1 MKILIVEDDES
12 IAQVLEAI
20 LTKQNYV
27 IEVAVDGQKAWDLI
41 EAFDYDLLLLD
52 VKLPKLDGISLCRR
66 IRSKDLSLPIMLLTA
81 CGSSHEK
88 AIGLDA
94 GADDYVVKPFAE
106 EELVARV
113 RALLRRVSISSQP
126 ILTWE
131 KLSLDPISC
140 EVTYEDKFL
149 PLTPKE
155 IALLELFLRNSR
167 RVFSCGMILEHLWSY
182 ETVPGEEAVRTHI
195 KGLRQ
200 KLKSVGAPH
209 DLIETVYGIGYR
221 LKPLAF
227 SQADTL
233 NKGDR
238 SDRNTVSNRQEIA
251 SDAITDGSNQQ
262 QRINAIAQIWG
273 KFKGRIRQQIE
284 ILEDTANAVNNNNLS
299 PELRENALQQVHSLV
314 GALGSFGFP
323 QGSQLARQIEEILKS
338 KSGLNTQQRKYLSQ
352 LVSSLS
358 REITREPKLESG
370 QKEVNL
376 EKPFLLIVDRDRNLA
391 EQIERKASQSGWR
404 TELVTELNSA
414 RRLVNR
420 IKPDVVL
427 LEPNISANLEDS
439 LQLLTELN
447 QTNPPIPIFVFT
459 DKNDLDYRLQMAK
472 VGIQGF
478 LSKSMSIELVLET
491 VQRISERVKSKE
503 ATILAVDDD
512 PQILALLRHL
522 LSPWGVKVE
531 TLEDPRHFWEKLE
544 EIVPE
549 LLILDIEMPYLKG
562 IELCQVVRNDPRW
575 SDLPVIFLTVT
586 KDNETIDRVF
596 SIGADDFISKPIV
609 SSELITRII
618 NRLERLKLTRRMAK
632 ISQTAHQDFEAHER
646 TTTLQTQQI
655 SNRQEMEKMKDE
667 FISIVSHEIRTPLTS
682 IYGAL
687 VMLTSGLLK
696 TDSQQQRMLKIAS
709 DSTERLVRLIND
721 ILDIERIELG
731 KVKMQKKLCNVTDLI
746 DESVEIFRLAAEQEQ
761 ISISVDCGE
770 LQMQA
775 DPDRI
780 VQIFTNLLSNA
791 IKFSPPNSTIWLS
804 AEAIDDKKQ
813 QAFSLKHRCANA
825 KQVKKNQEIARQE
838 DKKIYGA
845 ILPGASARSA
855 IANRLLP
862 SQQILFTIR
871 DRGRGIPE
879 NKLENIFERFQQ
891 VDSSDSRD
899 RDGTGLGLAICRSIV
914 QQHGGN
920 IWVEST
926 LGEGSTF
933 YFTLP
938 ME

>member
-12 IAQVLEAI
+12 IAQVLETI

-41 EAFDYDLLLLD
+41 EAFDYDLLILD

-66 IRSKDLSLPIMLLTA
+66 IRSKKLSLPIMLLTA

-94 GADDYVVKPFAE
+94 GADDYVVKPFVE

-113 RALLRRVSISSQP
+113 RALLRRGSVSSQP
-126 ILTWE
+126 ILTWG
-131 KLSLDPISC
+131 KLSLDPTSC
-140 EVTYEDKFL
+140 KVTYENEAL

-200 KLKSVGAPH
+200 KLKRAGLPH
-209 DLIETVYGIGYR
+209 DSIETVYGIGYR
-221 LKPLAF
+221 LKPLP
-227 SQADTL
+227 SLPSDNL
-233 NKGDR
+233 NS
-238 SDRNTVSNRQEIA
+238 SDRQEIV
-251 SDAITDGSNQQ
+251 SNSTTDLSIQQ
-262 QRINAIAQIWG
+262 QTKNAIAQIWE
-273 KFKGRIRQQIE
+273 KFKDRISQQVSTIE
-284 ILEDTANAVNNNNLS
+284 NAANALQNGNLS
-299 PELRENALQQVHSLV
+299 PELSKNALEKAHSLA

-323 QGSQLARQIEEILKS
+323 HGSQLARQIEQILKGDS
-338 KSGLNTQQRKYLSQ
+338 LLNTEQQKNLTQ
-352 LVSSLS
+352 LVSSL
-358 REITREPKLESG
+358 RKEIDREPTLETE
-370 QKEVNL
+370 QKEINL
-376 EKPFLLIVDRDRNLA
+376 NSQKPLLLIVDRDRNLA
-391 EQIERKASQSGWR
+391 EQIERQASQSGWQ
-404 TELVTELNSA
+404 TKLIADLNNA
-414 RRLVNR
+414 RESVERA
-420 IKPDVVL
+420 KPDVVL
-427 LEPNISANLEDS
+427 LEPNISDNIEDS
-439 LQLLTELN
+439 LQILTELN
-447 QTNPPIPIFVFT
+447 QTNPSIPIFVFT
-459 DKNDLDYRLQMAK
+459 DKSDLNYRLQMAK
-472 VGIQGF
+472 VGTQGF
-478 LSKSMSIELVLET
+478 LPKSTPIELVVET
-491 VQRISERVKSKE
+491 VKRISEQAKSTE

-512 PQILALLRHL
+512 PQILALLKEL
-522 LSPWGVKVE
+522 LAPWGVKVV
-531 TLEDPRHFWEKLE
+531 TLEDPRYFWEELE
-544 EIVPE
+544 AIAPE

-575 SDLPVIFLTVT
+575 SDLPVIFLTMI
-586 KDNETIDRVF
+586 KDSETIDRVF

-618 NRLERLKLTRRMAK
+618 NRLERLKLTRRMTK
-632 ISQTAHQDFEAHER
+632 ISEGYPQNSENRDR
-646 TTTLQTQQI
+646 TNLIQPQNI
-655 SNRQEMEKMKDE
+655 SDATEYSTEGNRQEMEKMKDE

-687 VMLTSGLLK
+687 VMLNSGLLK
-696 TDSQQQRMLKIAS
+696 TESQQQRMLKIAS

-731 KVKMQKKLCNVTDLI
+731 KVKMQKRLCRIADII
-746 DESVEIFRLAAEQEQ
+746 DEAVEMVRLAAERENVTL
-761 ISISVDCGE
+761 SVDCRE
-770 LQMQA
+770 LQVRA

-791 IKFSPPNSTIWLS
+791 IKFSPPNATIW
-804 AEAIDDKKQ
+804 IDTEVINDKKQ
-813 QAFSLKHRCANA
+813 RALSLQYREANSR
-825 KQVKKNQEIARQE
+825 EIEEDKERLRQE
-838 DKKIYGA
+838 DGKIYESMQP
-845 ILPGASARSA
+845 IVTH
-855 IANRLLP
+855 LLS
-862 SQQILFTIR
+862 SQHILFTIR

-879 NKLENIFERFQQ
+879 NKLEKIFERFQQ

-920 IWVEST
+920 IWVESS

-938 ME
+938 VE